1 MNIWGL
7 SIAAGLALLAIT
19 PARASDDYPNRA
31 VTLIVP
37 FSPGSAADNSMR
49 PFSKVLSEKLGQT
62 VVIDNKPGA
71 GGILGME
78 IGAAAKP
85 DGYTVIFGSSGPMA
99 TFTSLYKKL
108 SYDPA
113 KSFTLVRVGAL
124 NPYVMVANPSRPY
137 KTLAEFIAYAKKN
150 PDKINYGSPG
160 SGTSNHLA
168 GELLQSLTGIKMT
181 HVPYK
186 SSAAQQA
193 DLLAGVL
200 DVSFEFP
207 SGSRANI
214 ESGKLVPLAMA
225 SESRMKNFPNVPTFA
240 ELGYP
245 DMKIAAWSSFV
256 LPAGAPP
263 HVVKKLDAAILETL
277 QSPTMTDYYAIGDSV
292 VQSIGPDKFPDF
304 LASETARFKAMVE
317 RSGATAD

>member
-1 MNIWGL
+1 MKIRG
-7 SIAAGLALLAIT
+7 IVAVATLALLAT
-19 PARASDDYPNRA
+19 QTNASDDYPNRPI
-31 VTLIVP
+31 TLIVP
-37 FSPGSAADNSMR
+37 YSPGSAADNSMR
-49 PFSKVLSEKLGQT
+49 PFSKVLSEKLGQS
-62 VVIDNKPGA
+62 VIIDNKPGA
-71 GGILGME
+71 GGIIGME

-85 DGYTVIFGSSGPMA
+85 DGYTLIFGSSGPMA

-124 NPYVMVANPSRPY
+124 NPYVMVANPSKPY
-137 KTLAEFIAYAKKN
+137 KTLAEFIDYAKKN
-150 PDKINYGSPG
+150 PDTVNFGSPG
-160 SGTSNHLA
+160 AGTSNHLA

-186 SSAAQQA
+186 SSAAQRA

-207 SGSRANI
+207 SGSRTSI
-214 ESGKLVPLAMA
+214 ETGKLVPLAMA
-225 SESRMKNFPNVPTFA
+225 SEARMTNFPNVPTFA

-256 LPAGAPP
+256 LPAGTPQP
-263 HVVKKLDAAILETL
+263 IVRELDAAIHDALR
-277 QSPTMTDYYAIGDSV
+277 SPTMTDYYAIGDSI
-292 VQSIGPDKFPDF
+292 VQDIGPDRFPDF
-304 LASETARFKAMVE
+304 LASETARFKALVE
-317 RSGATAD
+317 RSGARAD